1 MDLHEMRDEGFGKLF
16 VSVSAEGL
24 LHGCVRTEATEDE
37 GWVRPQRFSAAQLK
51 AIGSCQAWH
60 PGLYRQMAA
69 CTAGVTVEFET
80 DAESAGLE
88 VRVDHLPRGSQK
100 VIDDAERAGAH
111 GPFDGLSCDVDGR
124 HLPLVLPSE
133 GDDLVEFLLDD
144 PDGVP
149 EPGVRSLPG
158 MGRTHH
164 VRIWL
169 PCLSGCAVGRV
180 VGDGTFVRPVPSRR
194 HLLVIGDS
202 IAQGFVAG
210 DPALSWPSILSLRY
224 DLDLANQGLGG
235 QVFQA
240 GALAGLAS
248 AIDPA
253 MIVVALGENYR
264 YEPCSAS
271 AVCRDVK
278 NALWEVA
285 HLWPDVPTWVVT
297 PTWHAEDVYATHP
310 RSCYDAVPDIIRT
323 AVAPHE
329 EMHVVEGLALLDAS
343 PLLLA
348 DGSDHPNRLGSLTI
362 ADRMGLVID
371 SLSEPAQARRARAIE
386 ILESAPLCALP
397 LLEPV
402 RRGMGEVEFAR
413 PGTVFMRLGRLEQV
427 LWASDRKLG
436 RQVVSAFAT
445 PEYIV
450 ALGDGIDRDVRRL
463 LGSEH
468 NYPCHLAVY
477 EKAVPVE
484 IDEGHELRILG
495 PSFLRA
501 FLEHYSH
508 PEWLEDGEAESALAA
523 GKVIGGFEDGRL
535 CGFVAEHTEGS
546 IGMLEVFP
554 PYRRRGWA
562 RALEGAK
569 INQQL
574 SLGYVPWC
582 QVWPDNVASLAL
594 QHSLGLTVL
603 PAGEMHFL
611 FQEGI

>member
-1 MDLHEMRDEGFGKLF
+1 MNLHEMRGEGLGELF
-16 VSVSAEGL
+16 VSASAGEL
-24 LHGCVRTEATEDE
+24 LHGCVRTEAAEDE
-37 GWVRPQRFSAAQLK
+37 GWVRPQRFYDAQLK

-80 DAESAGLE
+80 DSESAGLE
-88 VRVDHLPRGSQK
+88 VRIDHLPRGSRR
-100 VIDDAERAGAH
+100 VIEDVERAGAH

-124 HLPLVLPSE
+124 HLPLALPSE
-133 GDDLVEFLLDD
+133 GDDLVEFLLDG
-144 PDGVP
+144 PDDAP

-180 VGDGTFVRPVPSRR
+180 MGDGTFVRPVSARR
-194 HLLVIGDS
+194 RLLVIGDS

-210 DPALSWPSILSLRY
+210 DPALSWPSVLSLRY
-224 DLDLANQGLGG
+224 DLDLANQGIGG

-240 GALAGLAS
+240 GVLTGLSS

-271 AVCRDVK
+271 GVRRDATI
-278 NALWEVA
+278 ALREVA

-297 PTWHAEDVYATHP
+297 PTWHAEGVYPTHP
-310 RSCYDAVPDIIRT
+310 RSCYDAVPDIIRA

-348 DGSDHPNRLGSLTI
+348 DDSDHPNRLGSLTI
-362 ADRMGLVID
+362 ADRMGFVID
-371 SLSEPAQARRARAIE
+371 SLSEPAQARRERAIE
-386 ILESAPLCALP
+386 ILEKAPLCALP
-397 LLEPV
+397 LLEPA
-402 RRGMGEVEFAR
+402 RRGIGEVEFAQ
-413 PGTVFMRLGRLEQV
+413 PGAVFLRIGTSDQV
-427 LWASDRKLG
+427 IWASDRKLG
-436 RQVVSAFAT
+436 RRVVSAFAR
-445 PEYIV
+445 PEWIV
-450 ALGDGIDRDVRRL
+450 ALGDGVDKDARRL
-463 LGSEH
+463 LGLKHSC
-468 NYPCHLAVY
+468 PCHLAVY
-477 EKAVPVE
+477 EKTVPVE
-484 IDEGHELRILG
+484 MDEGRELRVLG

-508 PEWLEDGEAESALAA
+508 PEWLEDGEVETALAE

-569 INQQL
+569 INQHL
-574 SLGYVPWC
+574 SLGYVPWG

-594 QHSLGLTVL
+594 QRSLGLTVL
-603 PAGEMHFL
+603 PADEMRFL
-611 FQEGI
+611 SSDEI